1 MIVARIQL
9 KNFRNHRDTTLEPG
23 PHMNVMLGKN
33 GEGKTSILEAISY
46 LSLTKSFYA
55 PNDATVTM
63 IGAEGFAVDGVII
76 NDSGLS
82 HTVRVKYARDSAT
95 KDFTINSIH
104 PDTLGSVI
112 GRFPIVVLSP
122 ENNAITFG
130 GPADRRRFLDLVLSQ
145 ISSVYF
151 EDLVEFRRVL
161 RQRNRILTDARF
173 AGSRPAD
180 LLAPWTDGLIRYGSR
195 IIYRRMLFAHEF
207 TAYVLRAYASL
218 VSGIEQPNIVYCTGI
233 DLADGED
240 EKSIAAKLAVRF
252 RQRESEEYRRGASL
266 VGPHRDDLQ
275 FTINDGGV
283 RRYASQGQHKTL
295 LVALKIAEFHYVRER
310 RGEQPI
316 FLLDD
321 VFSELDESRRTRI
334 LETVDGLGQTFISTT
349 DEEQMQKPGGW
360 QSGVRKF
367 MIDHGTC
374 SRAW

>member
-9 KNFRNHRDTTLEPG
+9 KNFRNHRETLLELG
-23 PHMNVMLGKN
+23 PQMNVMLGKN

-63 IGAEGFAVDGVII
+63 IGEDGFTVDGVII
-76 NDSGLS
+76 SDAGLS
-82 HTVRVKYARDSAT
+82 HAVRVRYDRDSSS
-95 KDFTINSIH
+95 KDFTINSVH
-104 PDTLGSVI
+104 PETLGSVI

-151 EDLVEFRRVL
+151 GDLVELRRVL

-173 AGSRPAD
+173 MGSRPGD
-180 LLAPWTDGLIRYGSR
+180 LLAPWTDGLIRHGSR
-195 IIYRRMLFAHEF
+195 IIHRRLLFAREF
-207 TAYVLRAYASL
+207 TEYVLRAYASL
-218 VSGIEQPNIVYCTGI
+218 VTANERPDIVYCTGI
-233 DLADGED
+233 ELADDDD
-240 EKSIAAKLAVRF
+240 EKSIAAKLAIRINH
-252 RQRESEEYRRGASL
+252 RESEEYRRGASL

-275 FTINDGGV
+275 FMINDGGV

-295 LVALKIAEFHYVRER
+295 LVALKIAEFHYLRER

-321 VFSELDESRRTRI
+321 VFSELDESRRARI
-334 LETVDGLGQTFISTT
+334 LETVDGLGQTFITTT
-349 DEEQMQKPGGW
+349 DEQQMQKPGGW
-360 QSGVRKF
+360 QNGVKRF
-367 MIDHGTC
+367 MIEHGTC
-374 SRAW
+374 TRTW